1 MYRISYFGLT
11 FNFEFHL
18 IQLYKLQQ
26 PVYHQINEGKIL
38 S

>member
-18 IQLYKLQQ
+18 IQLYKLQETV
-26 PVYHQINEGKIL
+26 PPNK
-38 S
+38 